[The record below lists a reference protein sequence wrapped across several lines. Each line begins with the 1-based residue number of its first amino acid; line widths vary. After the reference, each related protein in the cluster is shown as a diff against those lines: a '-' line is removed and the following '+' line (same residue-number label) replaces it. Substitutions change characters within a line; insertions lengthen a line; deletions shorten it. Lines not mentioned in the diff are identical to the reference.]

1 MFFTQLLTVLS
12 IFTAVRASALPGNS
26 TAGVLSPDLFPI
38 APMGNVA
45 AVQITTGDTRIF
57 FQDSTGAIIIG
68 GVSAP
73 FLSGG
78 RNGGNSVLVP
88 AGEVLPHTPIIAIT
102 ANTATYTGARLYFLS
117 RSNVLSEYIYP
128 ATIAQNTGGFMG
140 GASCTACLTMQG
152 IVTSST
158 SPVLYAMA
166 NPAFN
171 QFRVGFVSAGQPTTI
186 MYLGYAYE

>member
-1 MFFTQLLTVLS
+1 
-12 IFTAVRASALPGNS
+12 
-26 TAGVLSPDLFPI
+26 
-38 APMGNVA
+38 MGNVA

-88 AGEVLPHTPIIAIT
+88 AGEVLPHTPIVAIT
-102 ANTATYTGARLYFLS
+102 ANTATYTGVRRLSHHTHLAIPDCPQVRLYFLS

-171 QFRVGFVSAGQPTTI
+171 QFRVGFVSAGQPTTVSEAEN
-186 MYLGYAYE
+186 LGAGWQVATFPN